1 MFEHCSWK
9 AILIMNNKQ
18 ILGRLYNDYTK
29 KFLSKIIIAAFFSIL
44 IAGSTSSI
52 AWLLD
57 PAIKKI
63 FIEKNQTLIF
73 IIPILIIV
81 AFTTKGISLYIA
93 KTTMIGVGEEVKKML
108 QEDMLKSFI
117 QADTQFIENK
127 HTGKYIS
134 NLTFDV
140 SMITNL
146 LTNSLLNLFKD
157 GLTLIGLLFVMF
169 YQNWKLALV
178 AMIMIPLASV
188 MARSL
193 GKRIRKVT
201 TEATEKS
208 GLLTTYLIEIFKN
221 HKLIKIFQTEEYE
234 NNRAKKYIDELK
246 EKSKK
251 IAIIFVRATPIMET
265 LTGIMIAILI
275 FYSGKL
281 ILNNEIDIS
290 SFFSFLAAMMLA
302 YQPVRSLATLNIG
315 VNQGIAAAKRIL
327 PIVDNENKIADKN
340 DDKALQLSKGTI
352 EFKEVS
358 FKYNKNTQGPIL
370 KSVNLT
376 IEGGKMTALVGHSG
390 AGKSTIMNLIP
401 RFYDRIDGDIIVD
414 GSSIYKAK
422 IKSLRKNISLVSQD
436 TTLFDD
442 TIKNNIA
449 YANQNVKEQDIF
461 EAAKLSFA
469 EEFIN
474 KLPDRYDTI
483 IGENGVR
490 LSGGEKQRLSIARA
504 MLKDSKIILLDE
516 ATSSLDA
523 ETENKI
529 QKAINFLIKDR
540 TTLVIAHRLSTILNS
555 DKIYVVDN
563 GSIVDEGKHDE
574 LIKNSKIYKNFYEK
588 QLRKD

>member
-1 MFEHCSWK
+1 
-9 AILIMNNKQ
+9 
-18 ILGRLYNDYTK
+18 
-29 KFLSKIIIAAFFSIL
+29 
-44 IAGSTSSI
+44 
-52 AWLLD
+52 
-57 PAIKKI
+57 
-63 FIEKNQTLIF
+63 
-73 IIPILIIV
+73 
-81 AFTTKGISLYIA
+81 
-93 KTTMIGVGEEVKKML
+93 ML

-327 PIVDNENKIADKN
+327 PIVDNENKITDKN